1 MTTLTSLETL
11 HETARRIRRH
21 IVEMTHAAQS
31 GHPGGSLSAV
41 EILTAL
47 YFGGV
52 LRHDPAR
59 PDWPERDRFVLSK
72 GHATP
77 VLYATLAEAG
87 YFDAALLS
95 SFRRLDS
102 PLQGHVVRGTPAG
115 VEMSGGALGMGLS
128 FCLGQ
133 ALAARIDGASWRC
146 FCLLG
151 DGELNEGQNWE
162 AAMAAAHFELDRVTA
177 VVDRNRF
184 QNDGPEAEIMRM
196 DPLADKWRAFG
207 WHVIEIADGHD
218 LGQVLAA
225 LEEAKGVSGRPQV
238 VIAPTHK
245 GKGVSFMEEN
255 PAGWHGK
262 GPSDEQLAQALRELG
277 FGGSAADNGSAP

>member
-1 MTTLTSLETL
+1 MTTLSSLDEL
-11 HETARRIRRH
+11 QDTARRIRRH

-52 LRHDPAR
+52 LRYDAAR
-59 PDWPERDRFVLSK
+59 PDWPERDRFVMSK

-77 VLYATLAEAG
+77 VVYATLAEAG
-87 YFDAALLS
+87 YFDVDQLLT
-95 SFRRLDS
+95 FRQLGTE
-102 PLQGHVVRGTPAG
+102 LQGHVVRGKPAG

-128 FCLGQ
+128 FSLGL
-133 ALAARIDGASWRC
+133 ALAARLDGAARRTY
-146 FCLLG
+146 CLLG

-162 AAMAAAHFELDRVTA
+162 AAMAAAHFGFDSLTA
-177 VVDRNRF
+177 IVDRNRF

-207 WHVIEIADGHD
+207 WHVIEISDGHD
-218 LGQVLAA
+218 VRQVITA
-225 LEEAKGVSGRPQV
+225 LEEARVTSGQPQV

-255 PAGWHGK
+255 PGGWHGK
-262 GPSDEQLAQALRELG
+262 GPSDEQLAQALRDLG
-277 FGGSAADNGSAP
+277 FEGNGA